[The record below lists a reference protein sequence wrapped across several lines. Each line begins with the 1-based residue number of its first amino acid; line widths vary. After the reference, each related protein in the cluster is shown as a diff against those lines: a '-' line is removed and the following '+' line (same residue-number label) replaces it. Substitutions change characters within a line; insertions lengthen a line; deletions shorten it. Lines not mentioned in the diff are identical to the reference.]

1 MNMFDNMNNIEFIS
15 RLANILAK
23 KISPSNTVNSVNKL
37 FKGYLNIDFIDFI
50 IWDSNNL
57 LLKDFVCDWKI
68 FDDENQE
75 KEINYIYSNLSLSS
89 GNLFYFNDEEFNC
102 EIKQEQLIQMK
113 EVIVDENI
121 VIYPLISNSE
131 VFGLMRLIIKK
142 KDILS
147 KDFFEILNVSSKL
160 LSGAIINYLLNE
172 QMEVSLNF
180 YKAMK
185 DIAKIIESQYELSY
199 IIPLIGEMIDRFI
212 SSHLIYIFI
221 TEIFDLFF
229 S

>member
-160 LSGAIINYLLNE
+160 KTQVPNKLTPSTA
-172 QMEVSLNF
+172 
-180 YKAMK
+180 
-185 DIAKIIESQYELSY
+185 
-199 IIPLIGEMIDRFI
+199 
-212 SSHLIYIFI
+212 
-221 TEIFDLFF
+221 FF
-229 S
+229 L